1 MEKWEKEHAQ
11 EVIEN
16 MVKNYLYY
24 YPKYKIVAASYEG
37 KIEGYIQGISFADKE
52 FSKKMKLHSF
62 TLMYRGIKGRA
73 EQ

>member
-1 MEKWEKEHAQ
+1 MDKWEKEHAQ

-24 YPKYKIVAASYEG
+24 YPKYRVEAAGYEA
-37 KIEGYIQGISFADKE
+37 KIEGYIQGIAFADKE
-52 FSKKMKLHSF
+52 FSKKMKLHTF
-62 TLMYRGIKGRA
+62 TLMYHGLKGRD